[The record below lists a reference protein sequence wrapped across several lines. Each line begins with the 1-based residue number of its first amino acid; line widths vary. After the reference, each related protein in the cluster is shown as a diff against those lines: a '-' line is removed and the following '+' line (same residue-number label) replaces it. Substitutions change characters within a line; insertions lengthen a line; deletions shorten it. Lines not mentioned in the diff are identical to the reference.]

1 MDAPV
6 FRVHISGKAEV
17 GEEDPVMLTVVLT
30 NESAAP
36 LSLLKWG
43 TPLESAMTRDI
54 FDVVHNGRR
63 LPYVGRRVKRGA
75 PQEADYLTVSPG
87 QSVQG
92 SVSLREGYR
101 LDEVGKYSVR
111 LRPDSLHFRNHESV
125 QINAESFVF
134 TVKK

>member
-1 MDAPV
+1 M
-6 FRVHISGKAEV
+6 K
-17 GEEDPVMLTVVLT
+17 DPVTLTVVLT

-63 LPYVGRRVKRGA
+63 LPYVGRRVKRGT

-92 SVSLREGYR
+92 LVSLREGYR

-111 LRPDSLHFRNHESV
+111 LRPDSLHLRNHESV
-125 QINAESFVF
+125 RINAESFVF
-134 TVKK
+134 TVK